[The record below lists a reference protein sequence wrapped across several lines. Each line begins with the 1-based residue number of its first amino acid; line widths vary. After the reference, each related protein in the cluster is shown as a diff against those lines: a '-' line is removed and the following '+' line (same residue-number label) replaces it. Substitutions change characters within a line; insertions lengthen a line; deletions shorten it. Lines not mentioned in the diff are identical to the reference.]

1 MSRDTGTPGRGAQ
14 TGTTHLVEPIQQQLR
29 LLLAKEML
37 ILPQDKGRSTPWHF
51 QYLRMSSGQKKS
63 PLSLSREHREN
74 QRELGTARGQSS
86 PATTPSS
93 QSQFLRCST
102 WWRGELRS
110 RSRSWDL
117 CRTLVALRDPTSEGV
132 VTHVSHRVIW
142 VYVDQE
148 PCIFFSYGFSIQINE
163 ISMGFLWI
171 PHSFPGYGQKP
182 WRDPEINGI
191 VAGRGCW
198 RDWNWWF
205 CGPSLL
211 LCHSKFHNIP
221 HHYH

>member
-1 MSRDTGTPGRGAQ
+1 MCVQRYRDPRPWSTNWYDTPRGANP
-14 TGTTHLVEPIQQQLR
+14 TAASS
-29 LLLAKEML
+29 AKKKCWFCL
-37 ILPQDKGRSTPWHF
+37 KTKGDPHHDTSNIFEWVAA
-51 QYLRMSSGQKKS
+51 KKS

-102 WWRGELRS
+102 WWREELRS

-142 VYVDQE
+142 VYVD
-148 PCIFFSYGFSIQINE
+148 
-163 ISMGFLWI
+163 
-171 PHSFPGYGQKP
+171 
-182 WRDPEINGI
+182 
-191 VAGRGCW
+191 
-198 RDWNWWF
+198 
-205 CGPSLL
+205 
-211 LCHSKFHNIP
+211 
-221 HHYH
+221 